1 MVNEEK
7 EFKEEVLEKKESKFV
22 LLNNAAKIYL
32 RRSYTNVFITLTDLE
47 DKVIVCKTSGMAG
60 ITGSK
65 RRKNIPQAIEN
76 IVKVLHPYLKLYKI
90 RNVTIVLKMRAN
102 VFFHYLQKELV
113 YYNINILG
121 YCMRRAVAFNGVKG
135 RKLRRV

>member
-1 MVNEEK
+1 M
-7 EFKEEVLEKKESKFV
+7 EVLVENESEELDKKDSKF
-22 LLNNAAKIYL
+22 LLSDNAAKIYL
-32 RRSYTNVFITLTDLE
+32 RRSYTNVFVTLTDLA
-47 DKVIVCKTSGMAG
+47 DKVIACKTSGMSG

-65 RRKNIPQAIEN
+65 RRKNIPQAIES
-76 IVKVLHPYLKLYKI
+76 IMKVLYPVLKLYKI
-90 RNVTIVLKMRAN
+90 KNVTIVLKMRIN
-102 VFFHYLQKELV
+102 IFFHYLQKELV